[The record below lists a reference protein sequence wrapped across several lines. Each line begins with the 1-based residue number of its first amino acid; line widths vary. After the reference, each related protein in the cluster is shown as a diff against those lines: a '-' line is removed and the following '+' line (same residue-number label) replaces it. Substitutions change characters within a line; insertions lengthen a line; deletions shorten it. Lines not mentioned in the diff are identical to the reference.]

1 MESSTQ
7 RTTID
12 LSTGRTVLQTYDAGP
27 GTPVALLLPAMGV
40 TTSYYTPFVQALRA
54 HGVSVATAD
63 YPGHGESTPAVT
75 RRVDYGYRTLAEDW
89 LPAVLDRVGEV
100 LPGRPVALLA
110 HSLGGHVAIAHLARH
125 AHPSVRALVTLGSA
139 SPFWRT
145 YDRPGMTL
153 VKTQA
158 VRLVSRVVGM
168 WPGDRFGFGGRQPRT
183 LMTEWSHFSR
193 HGRLEPRGSGEYE
206 RAMAAIAIPALVIDL
221 DSDDLAP
228 ARAVDHFADKLPG
241 ADVTRMHFTKGA
253 GDPGRPVDHFSFARS
268 PEVIDEVVARWIRD
282 QVGQTS

>member
-1 MESSTQ
+1 MTDQ
-7 RTTID
+7 
-12 LSTGRTVLQTYDAGP
+12 
-27 GTPVALLLPAMGV
+27 
-40 TTSYYTPFVQALRA
+40 
-54 HGVSVATAD
+54 
-63 YPGHGESTPAVT
+63 TPA
-75 RRVDYGYRTLAEDW
+75 A
-89 LPAVLDRVGEV
+89 P
-100 LPGRPVALLA
+100 
-110 HSLGGHVAIAHLARH
+110 ARH
-125 AHPSVRALVTLGSA
+125 DGRA
-139 SPFWRT
+139 
-145 YDRPGMTL
+145 
-153 VKTQA
+153 
-158 VRLVSRVVGM
+158 
-168 WPGDRFGFGGRQPRT
+168 PGDLREVRITRNWLGGRQPRT